1 MDWHSTVSYCGSC
14 VYFDK
19 IGTVF
24 QALCPSQPAQ
34 PINNICTHI
43 CVCGV
48 YKCTCVFMLITEV
61 GISYINNH
69 SWQSSTVGQSH
80 KSRYYICWPHLSSC
94 SPYSSSVSTSMPA
107 QHTLNYEH
115 IINSVDTPGGL
126 EGLRP
131 HPTQALNGPLALWGA
146 QREDLRSK
154 SGDLMLK
161 DNKSAQSLNTMHPY
175 FKRLLCFHFYF
186 TAQAWLQII
195 FFTLF

>member
-1 MDWHSTVSYCGSC
+1 MC
-14 VYFDK
+14 VE
-19 IGTVF
+19 
-24 QALCPSQPAQ
+24 C
-34 PINNICTHI
+34 INAH
-43 CVCGV
+43 VC
-48 YKCTCVFMLITEV
+48 
-61 GISYINNH
+61 
-69 SWQSSTVGQSH
+69 
-80 KSRYYICWPHLSSC
+80 SC
-94 SPYSSSVSTSMPA
+94 SLQRWGYHTLIITPDSLQQWGSPTSPAILHLLASFIFLQPSVSTSMPA

-146 QREDLRSK
+146 QKEDLRSK